1 MTSMTGAFAAVPAA
15 RFESHDA
22 VLANGGAFA
31 FSLNR
36 SGIPAGARFAL
47 DLYDLDNAVHPEG
60 HIGWKE
66 YDLSALPLR
75 VSGRLTI
82 DSRSNL
88 HADLEG
94 LAPIDMWHNPDAPDP
109 SRIALMAVLRT
120 ADGDLIS
127 VAQIPVL
134 KSADDLAAFRSSFSR
149 DYRHPRYAAL
159 PRPIPAGRRIHI
171 VAPNIFAHD
180 AVGNLCLGLFR
191 MLKQH
196 NADVH
201 LFAANSDIS
210 FNDIVE
216 DSSGLARTIG
226 PDDVLAYFFS
236 TYDDALPELA
246 ALKCH
251 RKFCYFHG
259 VTNPDLLTTFDLD
272 LSDAC
277 SRALAQIPLLAG
289 FDHLATNSAA
299 NVAALQRAFA
309 QANATFSEP
318 IRAVPPLILG
328 DNEIPLAP
336 PAAKK
341 HTTPTTLLFVG
352 RIVSHKRV
360 EDLLSLL
367 AQYRERDPSA
377 RGVIVG
383 HAGQSAYRD
392 HLRSVQAMLELP
404 DDCVAWRGDV
414 TVDELAK
421 LYDTA
426 SVYVSMSEDEG
437 FCLPIFEAMC
447 RNLPVFAYDL
457 PAVRETLGGAGM
469 TFGEKNF
476 GRLADQ
482 LHDLLLSPDTLHRML
497 LAQHRRARELIARMD
512 GRYFLDLATEA

>member
-1 MTSMTGAFAAVPAA
+1 
-15 RFESHDA
+15 
-22 VLANGGAFA
+22 
-31 FSLNR
+31 
-36 SGIPAGARFAL
+36 
-47 DLYDLDNAVHPEG
+47 
-60 HIGWKE
+60 
-66 YDLSALPLR
+66 
-75 VSGRLTI
+75 
-82 DSRSNL
+82 
-88 HADLEG
+88 
-94 LAPIDMWHNPDAPDP
+94 
-109 SRIALMAVLRT
+109 
-120 ADGDLIS
+120 
-127 VAQIPVL
+127 
-134 KSADDLAAFRSSFSR
+134 
-149 DYRHPRYAAL
+149 
-159 PRPIPAGRRIHI
+159 
-171 VAPNIFAHD
+171 
-180 AVGNLCLGLFR
+180 
-191 MLKQH
+191 
-196 NADVH
+196 
-201 LFAANSDIS
+201 
-210 FNDIVE
+210 
-216 DSSGLARTIG
+216 
-226 PDDVLAYFFS
+226 
-236 TYDDALPELA
+236 
-246 ALKCH
+246 
-251 RKFCYFHG
+251 
-259 VTNPDLLTTFDLD
+259 
-272 LSDAC
+272 
-277 SRALAQIPLLAG
+277 
-289 FDHLATNSAA
+289 
-299 NVAALQRAFA
+299 
-309 QANATFSEP
+309 
-318 IRAVPPLILG
+318 VPPLTLG

-476 GRLADQ
+476 G
-482 LHDLLLSPDTLHRML
+482 DTLHRML